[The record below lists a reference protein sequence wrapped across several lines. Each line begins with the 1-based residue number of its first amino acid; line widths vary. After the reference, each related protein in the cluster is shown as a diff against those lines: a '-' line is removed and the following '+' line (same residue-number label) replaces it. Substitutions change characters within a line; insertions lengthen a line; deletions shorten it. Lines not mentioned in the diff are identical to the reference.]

1 MLHHSFNEKEMS
13 VISAM
18 RDYLL
23 ESGLQNC
30 ANAFDKAVSEVITYE
45 TNGVYNNHYSK
56 NVNRYLCEAL
66 LINTQMRME
75 HLMMILLV
83 FWKMYHLSRR
93 KQDGGYSTD
102 ITSVQ
107 SVVRQHIT
115 THTSIARIAVQR

>member
-66 LINTQMRME
+66 LIVNSDNKCTANQRK
-75 HLMMILLV
+75 LV
-83 FWKMYHLSRR
+83 RGLIESYRNVYGLSTE
-93 KQDGGYSTD
+93 DFEY
-102 ITSVQ
+102 IV
-107 SVVRQHIT
+107 
-115 THTSIARIAVQR
+115 